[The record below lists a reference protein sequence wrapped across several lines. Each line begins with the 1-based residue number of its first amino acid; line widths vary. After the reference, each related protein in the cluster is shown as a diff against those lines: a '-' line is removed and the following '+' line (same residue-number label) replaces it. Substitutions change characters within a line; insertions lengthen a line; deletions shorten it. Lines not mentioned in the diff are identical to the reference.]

1 MNVCSEVRESALCI
15 FQWGGNKEGQQ
26 EATKK
31 LNANSAPLL
40 AQQDYKSFGS
50 STTSLFWF
58 LQVSEE
64 F

>member
-15 FQWGGNKEGQQ
+15 FQWGGNKEEQQ